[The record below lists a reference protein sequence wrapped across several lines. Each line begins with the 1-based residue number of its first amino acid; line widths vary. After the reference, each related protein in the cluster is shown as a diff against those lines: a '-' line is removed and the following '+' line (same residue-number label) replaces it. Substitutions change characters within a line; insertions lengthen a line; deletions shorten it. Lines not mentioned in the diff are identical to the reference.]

1 MKYNFI
7 LILNE
12 KNGNDSNKQDFTTGY
27 CDGTAAVLSLK
38 FRKETTLFQTAKYAS
53 PKNEGMFNCHIHSK
67 PIHLLQHP
75 NEVHDLLS

>member
-1 MKYNFI
+1 MTVTNKI
-7 LILNE
+7 SPLDIVMGCSSLIFE
-12 KNGNDSNKQDFTTGY
+12 IQKGNNS
-27 CDGTAAVLSLK
+27 V
-38 FRKETTLFQTAKYAS
+38 QTAKYAS